1 MNTLQYTTS
10 SHIMELK
17 RSSDMER
24 NCCVCKVIKDLND
37 FPKDKQSSLG
47 YSYRCK
53 ECNRK
58 RHKEY
63 SKRMPEEVRER
74 KRKARNEYGKENRL
88 HLNKKMRE
96 DYQNNPEKY
105 RARNKKFRK
114 ENKEKFNEYMRNYRE
129 NNMEKILA
137 QAKVKYHVDNE
148 NIVRPDNCSICK
160 SSDYRIEAHHF
171 EYSKPLDV
179 LWVCQK
185 CHLALHQRIN
195 EESKISA
202 DAERLNETASV
213 KEDAT
218 VCSTEETCRGRA
230 EELSPPFLGL
240 SNDGQ

>member
-1 MNTLQYTTS
+1 
-10 SHIMELK
+10 
-17 RSSDMER
+17 MER
-24 NCCVCKVIKDLND
+24 NCCVCKIIKDLNE

-47 YSYRCK
+47 HSYRCK

-88 HLNKKMRE
+88 HLNEKMRE
-96 DYQNNPEKY
+96 YYWENPEKF
-105 RARNKKFRK
+105 RERNKKNR
-114 ENKEKFNEYMRNYRE
+114 ENYPDKYYEYFKKYRE

-137 QAKVKYHVDNE
+137 QAKLKYHVDKQ
-148 NIVRPDNCSICK
+148 NILRPNNCSICK

-171 EYSKPLDV
+171 DYSKPLDV

-185 CHLALHQRIN
+185 CHLVLHQRIN
-195 EESKISA
+195 EESKVST
-202 DAERLNETASV
+202 DAERLNELASN
-213 KEDAT
+213 KEDAK
-218 VCSTEETCRGRA
+218 VCSTEETCRGKV
-230 EELSPPFLGL
+230 EEPFPP